1 MKDFTPSQ
9 KFINS
14 IYNFVEAFKEKY
26 FKWKEFRNM
35 EYIWWYMPTN
45 FEFDDYYIFSIDEIY
60 TAMYYDLEREI
71 LIEYYNKNSVNGHK
85 NLMQFIR
92 EKNQKS

>member
-9 KFINS
+9 KFVNS
-14 IYNFVEAFKEKY
+14 IYNFVEAFNEKY

-35 EYIWWYMPTN
+35 EYIWWYMPMN

-60 TAMYYDLEREI
+60 SAMYYDIDRET
-71 LIEYYNKNSVNGHK
+71 LIERYNKNMTNWKKSLV
-85 NLMQFIR
+85 QFLR
-92 EKNQKS
+92 EKNSK